1 MLCDMG
7 FETCQADP
15 DVWLKPNV
23 RPTNGFEY
31 YEFWSM
37 LMIYSALVMIQRP

>member
-31 YEFWSM
+31 YEYDPKA
-37 LMIYSALVMIQRP
+37 LMDALS